1 MRAINSLKYLAST
14 LPVALTSAFVAAILS
29 FPANAL
35 AISFTTQAEQDA
47 FMKEIRVDEKLGASI
62 PPDLRFTDQS
72 GRPVRLRDYFNGK
85 PLLLSLNYYECPMLC
100 PITFANLAKSME
112 DMKGLRPG
120 RDFSIL
126 TVSINPDETAKE
138 ASEKANE
145 TYAMLKGFPNPAS
158 WWPFLFGG
166 EKEIAALTGTVGFRY
181 KRLDETNFAHP
192 SVLIVLTPDGKVSRY
207 LYGIKQEPNDLRL
220 ALLEASDG
228 KIGASAALNK
238 IILYCYHYD
247 PVGKKYAIA
256 AINIMKGVGAVV
268 LVVLVVLI
276 LALRKQEKTRHDA

>member
-1 MRAINSLKYLAST
+1 MLAS
-14 LPVALTSAFVAAILS
+14 ALAAAILAL
-29 FPANAL
+29 PADAP
-35 AISFTTQAEQDA
+35 AISFTNQAEQDA
-47 FMKEIRVDEKLGASI
+47 FMKEIRVDEKPGAAV
-62 PPDLRFTDQS
+62 PLDLRFADQS

-85 PLLLSLNYYECPMLC
+85 PVILTLNYYECPMLC
-100 PITFANLAKSME
+100 PITFANLAKTLE
-112 DMKGLRPG
+112 DMKGLKPG
-120 RDFSIL
+120 KDYSIL

-145 TYAMLKGFPNPAS
+145 TYVMLKGFPNPAS
-158 WWPFLFGG
+158 WWPFLYGG
-166 EKEIAALTGTVGFRY
+166 EKEIEALTGAVGFRY

-192 SVLIVLTPDGKVSRY
+192 SALIILTPDGKVSRY

-228 KIGASAALNK
+228 KIGASTALNK

-268 LVVLVVLI
+268 LVMLVVLI
-276 LALRKQEKTRHDA
+276 IALRKQERGKA